1 MQTRV
6 AKLEAKEVLNE
17 KEAKR
22 LATYRNRL
30 AAHITEFNEAK
41 AAHDVKALKAKQ
53 KEAALEV
60 KEHVLNTAEDQLDK
74 RETTMDRR
82 DDELQLREAD
92 VTRREGVLDRLTD
105 DIGRMISDIAER
117 LGVGD
122 SLRPIRCGKP
132 FRTAA
137 VQYCVTHH
145 SGAPF
150 SVGPCVRPLLAGPA
164 HCL

>member
-1 MQTRV
+1 MFSIR
-6 AKLEAKEVLNE
+6 
-17 KEAKR
+17 
-22 LATYRNRL
+22 
-30 AAHITEFNEAK
+30 
-41 AAHDVKALKAKQ
+41 
-53 KEAALEV
+53 
-60 KEHVLNTAEDQLDK
+60 AEDQLDK

-132 FRTAA
+132 FRLLPQCNTALLIIA
-137 VQYCVTHH
+137 GHLSQLVHA
-145 SGAPF
+145 SG
-150 SVGPCVRPLLAGPA
+150 LY
-164 HCL
+164 

>member
-1 MQTRV
+1 MSGGVQKRWLSV
-6 AKLEAKEVLNE
+6 KSRIIRSYFEKKPRSRKKSKKVKKRIKLLQYDK
-17 KEAKR
+17 KI
-22 LATYRNRL
+22 
-30 AAHITEFNEAK
+30 HMPG
-41 AAHDVKALKAKQ
+41 
-53 KEAALEV
+53 
-60 KEHVLNTAEDQLDK
+60 EDH
-74 RETTMDRR
+74 TPI